1 MKNDCLY
8 TMIEEGKLRYGGAVR
23 NGTLWH
29 AQIPEK
35 GDSRALILRN
45 SLYNDY
51 LDVLFSTKT
60 KKVPPAIEYLPG
72 SISVYALLDGNE
84 IVCYD
89 TEKDGGRNAFSK
101 MVKKKKI
108 KRVNEAEAM
117 RPRTISGVPVYI
129 IE

>member
-1 MKNDCLY
+1 MENDCFEL
-8 TMIEEGKLRYGGAVR
+8 IEKGKLKYGGTVR
-23 NGTLWH
+23 SGTLWY
-29 AQIPEK
+29 AKIPESN
-35 GDSRALILRN
+35 SRASIFRN
-45 SLYNDY
+45 SLYNNY
-51 LDVLFSTKT
+51 LDVLFGTKT

-72 SISVYALLDGNE
+72 SVSVYAILEGNE

-108 KRVNEAEAM
+108 KRVNEAAAM